1 MMVISGYRPSDST
14 IEWYDPW
21 PSSQRLNVGAY
32 SYYLD
37 NWNFSWTHS
46 LSRIGA

>member
-1 MMVISGYRPSDST
+1 MMVISGYRASDRT

-21 PSSQRLNVGAY
+21 PSSQRLNVGSY

-46 LSRIGA
+46 LYGIGA